1 MLQGLIRAAALSA
14 ASEGAMLLI
23 QHLPDAIHGHL
34 LPIIVFALRA
44 IEGLFDQLRSQ
55 Q

>member
-1 MLQGLIRAAALSA
+1 MLQGLARAAALSA
-14 ASEGAMLLI
+14 ASEVAMLLI

-34 LPIIVFALRA
+34 LPVIIFVLRA
-44 IEGLFDQLRSQ
+44 VEGLFDQLRSQ